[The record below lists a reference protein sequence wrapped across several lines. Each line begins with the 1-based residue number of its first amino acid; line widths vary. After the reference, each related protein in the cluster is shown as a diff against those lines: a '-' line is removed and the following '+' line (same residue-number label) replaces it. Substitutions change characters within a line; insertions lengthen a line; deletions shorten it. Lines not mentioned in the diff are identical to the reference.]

1 LHVEAYNY
9 IKALH
14 LIFVITY
21 FAGLFYIPRLM
32 VYQVEAASRPKNE
45 ADILLPQLQLMMR
58 RLWVIITIPS
68 GILATFFAVWLVA
81 LMPVW
86 LAQPWMWVKLVF
98 VGLLF
103 LYHAKT
109 HTLYK
114 EFLRG
119 KHRYGATFFR
129 FWNEGATLILFAVV
143 FLAILK
149 NSVHWIFG
157 LIGLVGLAVLLML
170 GIRLYKRYRTPK
182 L

>member
-1 LHVEAYNY
+1 MEAYNY

-14 LIFVITY
+14 LIFVVTY

-32 VYQVEAASRPKNE
+32 VYQVEAAARPKNE

-58 RLWVIITIPS
+58 RLWVIITVPS
-68 GILATFFAVWLVA
+68 GILATLFAVWLLV
-81 LMPVW
+81 LMPDW
-86 LAQPWMWVKLVF
+86 LAQSWMWVKLVF

-103 LYHAKT
+103 VYHFRT
-109 HTLYK
+109 HTFYK

-119 KHRYGATFFR
+119 KHRRSATFFR
-129 FWNEGATLILFAVV
+129 FWNEGSTLILFAVV

-157 LIGLVGLAVLLML
+157 LVGLIGLAVLLLL

>member
-1 LHVEAYNY
+1 MEAYNY

-32 VYQVEAASRPKNE
+32 VYQVEAAVRPKNE

-58 RLWVIITIPS
+58 RLWVIITVPS
-68 GILATFFAVWLVA
+68 GILASIFAIWLLV

-86 LAQPWMWVKLVF
+86 LLQPWMWVKLVF
-98 VGLLF
+98 VVLLL
-103 LYHAKT
+103 LYHFKT
-109 HTLYK
+109 RQFYRQ
-114 EFLRG
+114 FLKG
-119 KHRYGATFFR
+119 NQKYGTTFFR
-129 FWNEGATLILFAVV
+129 VWNEGATLILFAVV

-157 LIGLVGLAVLLML
+157 LVGLVGLAALLML
-170 GIRLYKRYRTPK
+170 GIRLYKKYRNTK
-182 L
+182 

>member
-1 LHVEAYNY
+1 MEAYNY

-32 VYQVEAASRPKNE
+32 VYLVEAASRPKNE

-58 RLWVIITIPS
+58 RLWVIITVPS
-68 GILATFFAVWLVA
+68 GILATVFAIWLIL
-81 LMPVW
+81 LMPIW
-86 LAQPWMWVKLVF
+86 LAQPWMWVKLFF
-98 VGLLF
+98 VVLL
-103 LYHAKT
+103 LIYHFKT
-109 HTLYK
+109 QQFYK
-114 EFLRG
+114 QFLRG
-119 KHRYGATFFR
+119 EQRHSATFFR
-129 FWNEGATLILFAVV
+129 VWNEGATLILFAVV

-149 NSVHWIFG
+149 SSVHLVFG

-170 GIRLYKRYRTPK
+170 GIRLYKRYRTSM

>member
-1 LHVEAYNY
+1 VEAYNY

-32 VYQVEAASRPKNE
+32 VYQVEAAARPKNE

-58 RLWVIITIPS
+58 RLWVIITVPS
-68 GILATFFAVWLVA
+68 AILATLFAVWLLV
-81 LMPVW
+81 LMPIW

-98 VGLLF
+98 VGLLL

-109 HTLYK
+109 HKLYK

-119 KHRYGATFFR
+119 EHRYSTTFFR

-157 LIGLVGLAVLLML
+157 LIGLVGLALLLMF

>member
-1 LHVEAYNY
+1 MEAYNY

-32 VYQVEAASRPKNE
+32 VYLVEAASRPKNE

-58 RLWVIITIPS
+58 RLWVIITVPS
-68 GILATFFAVWLVA
+68 GILATVFAIWLIL
-81 LMPVW
+81 LMPIW
-86 LAQPWMWVKLVF
+86 LAQPWMWVKLFF
-98 VGLLF
+98 VVLL
-103 LYHAKT
+103 LIYHFKT
-109 HTLYK
+109 QQFYK
-114 EFLRG
+114 QFLRG
-119 KHRYGATFFR
+119 EQRHSATFFR
-129 FWNEGATLILFAVV
+129 VWNEGATLILFAVV

-149 NSVHWIFG
+149 SSVHLVFG

-170 GIRLYKRYRTPK
+170 GIRLYKRYRTSK

>member
-1 LHVEAYNY
+1 
-9 IKALH
+9 
-14 LIFVITY
+14 
-21 FAGLFYIPRLM
+21 M
-32 VYQVEAASRPKNE
+32 VYQVEAATRTKAE

-58 RLWVIITIPS
+58 RLWTIITVPS
-68 GILATFFAVWLVA
+68 GILATIFAVWLLV

-98 VGLLF
+98 VGLLL

-109 HTLYK
+109 HQFYK
-114 EFLRG
+114 QFLRNEQP
-119 KHRYGATFFR
+119 HNATFFR
-129 FWNEGATLILFAVV
+129 IWNEGATLILFAVV

-157 LIGLVGLAVLLML
+157 ILGLIGLAALLML
-170 GIRLYKRYRTPK
+170 GIRLYKRYRTSK